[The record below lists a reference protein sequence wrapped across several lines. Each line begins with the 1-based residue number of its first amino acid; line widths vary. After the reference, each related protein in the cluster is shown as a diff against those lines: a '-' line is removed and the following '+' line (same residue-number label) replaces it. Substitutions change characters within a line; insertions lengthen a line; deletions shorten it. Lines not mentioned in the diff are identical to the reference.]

1 MGSAGGSAA
10 AAARLHVADFLVG
23 LLPDGRVAGR
33 GHGELER
40 RGAAL
45 QQAGQVPAAPARELR
60 ALAQVC
66 RVRQVVRQHR
76 QGQLAERVEDTLRR
90 LHLPSECAR
99 PRPLIIIFKCQ
110 LMNEC
115 LLAIQVDESV
125 VERHL
130 GYEVKLCLV

>member
-1 MGSAGGSAA
+1 MGPAGGSAA
-10 AAARLHVADFLVG
+10 AAARLHVADLLVG

-66 RVRQVVRQHR
+66 RLRQVVRQHR
-76 QGQLAERVEDTLRR
+76 QGQLAERVEDPLRR

-99 PRPLIIIFKCQ
+99 PRPLIQFFFKDQ
-110 LMNEC
+110 LIKLWVLRYRSMN
-115 LLAIQVDESV
+115 LLLRDTWAM
-125 VERHL
+125 
-130 GYEVKLCLV
+130 K